1 MAITI
6 SLHNKNGNIRNN
18 QSKPGKLPTIMAK
31 TGDSLVYLSAQNLTY
46 EEGDYFKII
55 VDEPGQYL
63 MVRLDESLNEDLV
76 YLEGNE
82 WIYVIPLAENRINAR
97 VDTAF
102 RGNTHYISVRYA
114 EDFEIAQYRNLSRNT
129 HALNEKNG
137 VYPYAYANVE
147 TRNEAT
153 FFACNAIDGVYAN
166 NSHGAYPYESWGIN
180 KQLDA
185 ALTLDFGREVEID
198 RVDITI
204 RCDFPHDSYWT
215 QATLEFSD
223 GSREIINL
231 EKVHTP
237 QKFIFDKKIVKWVRF
252 QELIQDTDPS
262 PFPALTQIDV
272 YGKNYLK

>member
-6 SLHNKNGNIRNN
+6 SLHNKNGNIRNGQN
-18 QSKPGKLPTIMAK
+18 KPGKAPTIMAK
-31 TGDSLVYLSAQNLTY
+31 TDEAITYLSTQDLIY
-46 EEGDYFKII
+46 EEGDYFKIV
-55 VDEPGQYL
+55 VDEPNQYL
-63 MVRLDESLNEDLV
+63 MVRLDESLNEDLI
-76 YLEGNE
+76 YLKGTE
-82 WIYVIPLAENRINAR
+82 WIYTVPIAENRVKAR

-102 RGNTHYISVRYA
+102 TGKRHYISVRYA
-114 EDFEIAQYRNLSRNT
+114 EDFEISQYRNLARNT
-129 HALNEKNG
+129 HALNEYNG
-137 VYPYAYANVE
+137 AYPYAFANVE

-166 NSHGAYPYESWGIN
+166 NSHGSYPYASWGIN
-180 KQLDA
+180 QQLDA

-223 GSREIINL
+223 GSKEVISLNKI
-231 EKVHTP
+231 HTP
-237 QKFIFDKKIVKWVRF
+237 QKFRFEKKLITWVRF

-262 PFPALTQIDV
+262 PFPALTQLDV
-272 YGKNYLK
+272 YGKNNLK